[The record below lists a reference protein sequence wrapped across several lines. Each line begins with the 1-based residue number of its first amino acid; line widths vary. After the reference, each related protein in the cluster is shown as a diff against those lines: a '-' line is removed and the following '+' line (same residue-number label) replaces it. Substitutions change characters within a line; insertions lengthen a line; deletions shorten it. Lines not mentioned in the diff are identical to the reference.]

1 MLGERHLES
10 RKGPLVVSKADGRMY
25 NQRNQRFQ
33 LGFTDQQKKDLVAF
47 LKTL

>member
-1 MLGERHLES
+1 LREADTPHEILES
-10 RKGPLVVSKADGRMY
+10 AKTLDDAVEFY
-25 NQRNQRFQ
+25 NQRFQ